1 VSWDLVI
8 RHVAA
13 AKATLT
19 QIQISVELV
28 HSQLSHLDALAKAEQ
43 GKTQDRATILAPE
56 TCKAHKAEDCARVSE
71 DAVIELG
78 GMGGSEITL
87 MCRGCGLS
95 PR

>member
-28 HSQLSHLDALAKAEQ
+28 QSQLSHLDALAKAEH
-43 GKTQDRATILAPE
+43 GKTQDRATILVPE